1 MKKYTSIYFL
11 VLLLII
17 LCGSI
22 SMKTMNKNVQPEL
35 ETTLKIGDSTLLI
48 DSIYSRMWLN
58 EELNKD
64 IITSKIYC
72 TSSYP
77 ITEESKLK
85 DNKIVF
91 LYIQSVAE
99 TGKHVIQDI
108 NDDWINIIGYDFT
121 YTSTT
126 YGYDPEG
133 KKHWIQIHELDKE
146 KKIVSFEVH
155 LKEYLSLEQR
165 MAKVEPKEV
174 VFNGKNIPFTIS
186 K

>member
-1 MKKYTSIYFL
+1 MEMK
-11 VLLLII
+11 
-17 LCGSI
+17 
-22 SMKTMNKNVQPEL
+22 NKNVQPVSEA
-35 ETTLKIGDSTLLI
+35 TLKIGDSTLLI
-48 DSIYSRMWLN
+48 DSISSRMWFN

-64 IITSKIYC
+64 IITSKIFC

-77 ITEESKLK
+77 ITDESKLK

-91 LYIQSVAE
+91 LNIQSVAE

-108 NDDWINIIGYDFT
+108 NDDWINHIGYDFT
-121 YTSTT
+121 KTSTY

-146 KKIVSFEVH
+146 KKIIAFEVH

-165 MAKVEPKEV
+165 MAKVEPREV
-174 VFNGKNIPFTIS
+174 VFEGKNIPFTIF